1 MLPRPRVTIRAVS
14 EPPRPLFVPTER
26 IEALIR
32 TTDQLILGKVHAQPG
47 KRLKDE
53 MNSDSSRFIAIT
65 DARVYDATG
74 RQLLYETA
82 FLLLANDHIVSMT
95 PRSSVTGGDLPWLET
110 PPE

>member
-1 MLPRPRVTIRAVS
+1 VNES
-14 EPPRPLFVPTER
+14 PRPLFVPTER

-32 TTDQLILGKVHAQPG
+32 TTDQQFILGKVHSQPG

-74 RQLLYETA
+74 RQLLYETS
-82 FLLLANDHIVSMT
+82 FLLLANDHVVSVT
-95 PRSSVTGGDLPWLET
+95 PRSSVTGGELPWLQT
-110 PPE
+110 PPG